1 MGSNVPAGVAAPG
14 TTATDTA
21 AVGAPTT
28 KAPATGVAITGE
40 AVGAAETQAGRGRPA
55 WALPA
60 VAGLAVVGL
69 ASWTLANWGMEE
81 TDNAQLQAEI
91 TQISSRVA
99 GTIERVAAERDQA
112 VAAGTPLVQHPDRPR
127 QLPWPS
133 RQVPGLAVH
142 GAGLG
147 CPSSR
152 RSNAL
157 AAARSLNCSAHA
169 ATNSLPPQR

>member
-1 MGSNVPAGVAAPG
+1 V
-14 TTATDTA
+14 
-21 AVGAPTT
+21 
-28 KAPATGVAITGE
+28 IT
-40 AVGAAETQAGRGRPA
+40 
-55 WALPA
+55 
-60 VAGLAVVGL
+60 GLAVVGL

-133 RQVPGLAVH
+133 RQVPGLARQA
-142 GAGLG
+142 GAGPGLPAGGAGAGPVNRHPKRWLG
-147 CPSSR
+147 FRCRLTPAADQPEQTCCHHWAAKQVSS
-152 RSNAL
+152 
-157 AAARSLNCSAHA
+157 
-169 ATNSLPPQR
+169 P